1 LALLGYQQPG
11 RTIEVAWNGAKA
23 NRTVTDRVLLGLR
36 FVLRQASVGAT
47 HAATA
52 RRPLLNPAE
61 KTESAEA
68 GGASTVAAAI
78 KALRQVPG
86 VQTIQLHS
94 PHASIGEP
102 SPHGALGIDGGAPA
116 PAPALELPPLELPP
130 PEPPL
135 DAELPVAPPV
145 VVLGE
150 APMSLQY
157 VGS

>member
-1 LALLGYQQPG
+1 M
-11 RTIEVAWNGAKA
+11 
-23 NRTVTDRVLLGLR
+23 LLGLR

-116 PAPALELPPLELPP
+116 PAPPLELPPLELPP

-135 DAELPVAPPV
+135 DAEGCPSHRPSSCSARHRCRCN
-145 VVLGE
+145 
-150 APMSLQY
+150 MSGPGCRPDLLRFRAFGRLLETSPTTMQ
-157 VGS
+157 

>member
-1 LALLGYQQPG
+1 LRQASVGGPKGSAKLK
-11 RTIEVAWNGAKA
+11 NGAKA
-23 NRTVTDRVLLGLR
+23 NRTLTDGVCVGATICIE
-36 FVLRQASVGAT
+36 ASVGRRNSRG
-47 HAATA
+47 HAA

-86 VQTIQLHS
+86 VQPIQLHS

-102 SPHGALGIDGGAPA
+102 SPQGVLGIDRGAPA
-116 PAPALELPPLELPP
+116 PAPPLELPP

-135 DAELPVAPPV
+135 DVEPLVPLPV
-145 VVLGE
+145 VVLVD

-157 VGS
+157 VES